1 MWPLRRSA
9 VSLNFVGREQRFR
22 PAPSHFV
29 ARTPGFAYRGVER
42 PPPSR
47 VWFSFPSSTF
57 LTRLCSAEVE
67 VKLGWID
74 SSAQPALTDLLCFI
88 PLCVFPTSAV
98 APSVLWRSGPIHQDV
113 SDEQENDHDDDQ
125 LQESTGL
132 SGADGYKACLPQSCV
147 LRELRVVGDTDVSG
161 VSGVRGAVCG
171 KRRQLWDVAVP
182 GPCAAAAAA
191 AVLRPDAAAYD
202 AAAYDAAACDAAGGV
217 PDVPAEYATAEHQQP
232 KRLHVPGSQHDRGE
246 VMRAFNQYSPHN
258 SYYLVSSKV

>member
-1 MWPLRRSA
+1 MCPLWRST
-9 VSLNFVGREQRFR
+9 VSLNFVSREQRFR

-132 SGADGYKACLPQSCV
+132 SGADGYKACLPQPCV

-161 VSGVRGAVCG
+161 VSGVRGAVRG
-171 KRRQLWDVAVP
+171 KRRRLWDVAVP
-182 GPCAAAAAA
+182 GACAAAAAA
-191 AVLRPDAAAYD
+191 AVLRPD

-246 VMRAFNQYSPHN
+246 VMRAFNQYSLHN